1 MAAEHRPFLSGLD
14 GAPRRPEAQASR
26 AARSAPNGPH
36 PLRACAA
43 RVAARRRAAARESGR
58 WEMPR
63 RVRSGSDGAAA
74 SIQAAAISKLGRVR
88 PERGGGGNRPT
99 ALFGQEAHSPSFFFG
114 AGIDRYGKKY
124 GCAREDSLILYT
136 PPGCGANRSTTYT
149 HCKEAGGG
157 GLASTKAAHS
167 PKMTSVLIATNLIFG
182 VMLSRSSSDR
192 KSSGLFSIPS

>member
-1 MAAEHRPFLSGLD
+1 M
-14 GAPRRPEAQASR
+14 
-26 AARSAPNGPH
+26 
-36 PLRACAA
+36 
-43 RVAARRRAAARESGR
+43 
-58 WEMPR
+58 
-63 RVRSGSDGAAA
+63 RSGSDGAAA

-124 GCAREDSLILYT
+124 GCAREGSLILYT
-136 PPGCGANRSTTYT
+136 HLQEAGCGANRSTTYT
-149 HCKEAGGG
+149 YCKEAGGG